1 MNSKAKPK
9 LNSKTTRKNTHYKN
23 KTLKLGG
30 ATEKQKSNIVQTFL
44 AILNAIQLYHW
55 KTKSY
60 AQHKATDTLYEEL
73 SSQIDKFV
81 EVLNGKSK
89 MRISMFSKTLAL
101 YDLKTKRQ
109 LNSKLF
115 EFRDFLI
122 ELERVFDPK
131 KDSDLFSIR
140 DDMLIAV
147 NQFLYL
153 LTLDK

>member
-1 MNSKAKPK
+1 
-9 LNSKTTRKNTHYKN
+9 
-23 KTLKLGG
+23 
-30 ATEKQKSNIVQTFL
+30 
-44 AILNAIQLYHW
+44 
-55 KTKSY
+55 
-60 AQHKATDTLYEEL
+60 
-73 SSQIDKFV
+73 
-81 EVLNGKSK
+81 
-89 MRISMFSKTLAL
+89 MFSKTLAL